1 MKLNKLLSI
10 IISSVIAFTASF
22 TFHSSF
28 EDTISFTAAAA
39 VDENAVYDSWQE
51 GYRTILDDFQCSS
64 LFSSQEES
72 GKATCSTYAIH
83 DMNGDG
89 IPELYINYQPISA
102 SASVLYTFYDSK
114 VIKLGIFPKGGDIS
128 YCEDDGIIE
137 SSGSGGAGGWG
148 YTNYFRIVDDKIE
161 DIDSFSVSWGTTP
174 NSYTRNGNTISES
187 EYNKYINQYKTK
199 NWIEVGRENYF
210 EDLYCRVGDI
220 YYQYFFDYYMAW
232 FVSTESKASSLTIPQ
247 TVNGVPVTSISGMFL
262 INNSTLKTINLP
274 SSINN
279 FNYYA
284 FCEGHELTTINIDAA
299 NPYFTSKDGIM
310 YNKDMTKIIKF
321 PTAKNV
327 SAFSFPQSVTSI
339 GRYAFAW
346 CTGVKTITIPEN
358 IDSIY
363 DHAFYLCP
371 NLSSVTVENV
381 CCDFWDNWDDY
392 KGYTICNTY
401 DKTSDSYN
409 YLGVIRGYDY
419 SYAQDYA
426 EYFGRTFIS
435 LGSASTTTTKT
446 TTTSTTISTTTT
458 TTTSSTPIESVKLGD
473 VNDDNKITPVDA
485 SLTLLTY
492 AKKQTQS
499 DSNAG
504 FEGLTSSQIA
514 AADVNKDNRITPVD
528 ASLILGY
535 YSHLQT
541 DNNFGNYMTMEEYL
555 NHS

>member
-28 EDTISFTAAAA
+28 EDTTSFTAAAA
-39 VDENAVYDSWQE
+39 DDTEQTYDSWQE
-51 GYRTILDDFQCSS
+51 AYRAKLIDFMYNDKYND
-64 LFSSQEES
+64 S
-72 GKATCSTYAIH
+72 GVQASAFDII
-83 DMNGDG
+83 DIDSNG
-89 IPELYINYQPISA
+89 IPELIISEGNFQIA
-102 SASVLYTFYDSK
+102 SCYVYTFSNSKCNESLNVSNTNGVLYIDEAQKYVVYKNSYM
-114 VIKLGIFPKGGDIS
+114 GYNYMSIFICKENS
-128 YCEDDGIIE
+128 
-137 SSGSGGAGGWG
+137 
-148 YTNYFRIVDDKIE
+148 
-161 DIDSFSVSWGTTP
+161 IDVVVSFSDNLMNADYETVKCKINDNIVSEE
-174 NSYTRNGNTISES
+174 NYKSEIS
-187 EYNKYINQYKTK
+187 KYDNLTLKS
-199 NWIEVGRENYF
+199 VGRTYSFDE
-210 EDLYCRVGDI
+210 L
-220 YYQYFFDYYMAW
+220 YYQYNNIYYRFYFDYYEAYYADTS
-232 FVSTESKASSLTIPQ
+232 STTLSIAN
-247 TVNGVPVTSISGMFL
+247 TVNGLPVTCIGSDL
-262 INNSTLKTINLP
+262 LTDSTSVTNLNIP
-274 SSINN
+274 ANITTFYFYGLNGASLTSINVN
-279 FNYYA
+279 S
-284 FCEGHELTTINIDAA
+284 D
-299 NPYFTSKDGIM
+299 NPYYTSQYGVM
-310 YNKDMTKIIKF
+310 YNKDMTELVKF

-435 LGSASTTTTKT
+435 LGSASTTTTT

-535 YSHLQT
+535 YSYLQT